1 MTQIGKECHA
11 DCAIRKQA
19 GDCVMPREGIFAVVL
34 EAGQVQAGDEILVTN
49 ETEKE

>member
-1 MTQIGKECHA
+1 
-11 DCAIRKQA
+11 
-19 GDCVMPREGIFAVVL
+19 MPREGIFAVVL